1 MNKKLN
7 IEEVQSKIDNLNLKF
22 KILEYQ
28 PSGKKSKFE
37 HICGHIFE
45 TKISHLLNRNRCP
58 ICDGK
63 WRNKE
68 MFQNESNKVHN
79 SEYEIIKFENGNK
92 PVEIKHKICGS
103 IFNQIGNKHLRGD
116 RCFNCYGTK
125 KLSKEDIIERSKV
138 KWDDK
143 YEILSDEVHYSEKAI
158 IRHKECGFEY
168 RQLIYAH
175 LLGSSCPKC
184 SGNAPLT
191 ISSTQE
197 KSDKVHNFEYEILSE
212 PKGAFSKIEIRH
224 KLCGNIFTQSAGDHV
239 SGAGCNCTNIS
250 KGERLIENILV
261 DIFIEFEKQKTFDS
275 CKFKN
280 KLRFDFYL
288 PSYNT
293 CIEFD
298 GLQHFKPVSWFGGK
312 KIFELQKIK
321 DEIKNKYCD
330 DNNINLI
337 RFKYDDDLE
346 FIKKEIYL
354 LKEQN
359 LNNN

>member
-1 MNKKLN
+1 MNKKLK
-7 IEEVQSKIDNLNLKF
+7 IEDVQSKIDNLNLKF
-22 KILEYQ
+22 KILEYN

-37 HICGHIFE
+37 HICGYIFE
-45 TKISHLLNRNRCP
+45 TKISHLLTRNRCP
-58 ICDGK
+58 ICDGI
-63 WRNKE
+63 WRTKE

-79 SEYEIIKFENGNK
+79 NEYEIIKYENGNK

-125 KLSKEDIIERSKV
+125 KLSKEEIIERSKV

-143 YEILSDEVHYSEKAI
+143 YEILSDEVHYSKKVI

-168 RQLIYAH
+168 PQLIYAH

-184 SGNAPLT
+184 SGNARLT
-191 ISSTQE
+191 KELVQE
-197 KSDKVHNFEYEILSE
+197 KSDKVHNCEYEILSE
-212 PKGAFSKIEIRH
+212 PNGAFSKVEIRH
-224 KLCGNIFTQSAGDHV
+224 KKCSRVFKQTVTDHLSGCGCSVCNQSK
-239 SGAGCNCTNIS
+239 SENY
-250 KGERLIENILV
+250 IENLLKELNVIY
-261 DIFIEFEKQKTFDS
+261 EKQKTFDG

-288 PSYNT
+288 SSYNIL
-293 CIEFD
+293 IEFD
-298 GLQHFKPVSWFGGK
+298 GIQHFKPIRFFGGSK
-312 KIFELQKIK
+312 SFKLQKIK
-321 DEIKNKYCD
+321 DEIKNKYCY

-337 RFKYDDDLE
+337 RFKYDDDYE
-346 FIKKEIYL
+346 FIKKEIYS